1 MANDYTALD
10 AEIID
15 SIRAG
20 RDKAIML
27 NTLLEPA
34 TKPFQTENRCGM
46 RVIDGRLQALRKAGK
61 IRVNAVT
68 KRWEVVA

>member
-10 AEIID
+10 AEIIE
-15 SIRAG
+15 SIRDG
-20 RDKAIML
+20 CNKASML
-27 NTLLEPA
+27 NTRLEPA
-34 TKPFQTENRCGM
+34 TKPFQTENRCEM